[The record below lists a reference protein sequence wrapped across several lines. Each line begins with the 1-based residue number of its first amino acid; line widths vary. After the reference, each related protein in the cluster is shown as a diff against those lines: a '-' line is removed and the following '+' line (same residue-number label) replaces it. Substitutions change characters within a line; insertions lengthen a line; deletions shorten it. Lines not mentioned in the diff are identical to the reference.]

1 MMLKL
6 YLLYCPSDNG
16 IIIPFLLTR
25 NITLIS
31 QPSVPTS
38 ASQENVALFPTE
50 AVTLLKGKDVTVVVG
65 HASEEKNKQTKS
77 YNFKTFK
84 TTFDS

>member
-6 YLLYCPSDNG
+6 YLVYCPSDNS
-16 IIIPFLLTR
+16 IIVPFLLTR
-25 NITLIS
+25 NLTLIS

-38 ASQENVALFPTE
+38 TSQENVALFPTE

-65 HASEEKNKQTKS
+65 HASEEKKQTNK
-77 YNFKTFK
+77 KL
-84 TTFDS
+84 